1 MNMSQIFDKNKSRY
15 VYIKDFERFIFH
27 KTKNKNI
34 KYFYKSCSQCF
45 SSKNVLTEHKNVC
58 FRINGTPSV
67 KLGKGTIEFKNLCKQ
82 ILVPFKFYSNF
93 ECILNS
99 VESYEDSCSKKHQ
112 HHIPCSF
119 AYKLV
124 CVYDRFSRSA
134 VVYSAK
140 RAAYKFIETI
150 LEEYEYCKKVMK
162 KHFNKNVIMPEEK
175 EEQFQSSNACWI
187 YEKLIEDYDE

>member
-1 MNMSQIFDKNKSRY
+1 M
-15 VYIKDFERFIFH
+15 YIKDFERFIFH

-45 SSKNVLTEHKNVC
+45 SSKNVLTEHKKVC
-58 FRINGTPSV
+58 FKINGTSSV
-67 KLGKGTIEFKNLCKQ
+67 KLGKGTVEFKNLCKQ

-99 VESYEDSCSKKHQ
+99 VESYEDSCSKKDQ

-134 VVYSAK
+134 AVYSAK
-140 RAAYKFIETI
+140 NAAYKFIETI

-187 YEKLIEDYDE
+187 YEKLIEDDDE